1 MDNLSLPQETDS
13 CRGPRGRQLV
23 AVSAAMRNLL
33 DDVRAYADA
42 RASVLV
48 LGETGVGKECIARL
62 LHDNASWS
70 RGPFVAVNCGAV
82 PEGLFEAHFFGH
94 AKGAFTGALGA
105 HKGYFEQ
112 ADGGTLFLDEI
123 GDMPLYQQVK
133 LLRVLEHKVVTRLGA
148 AVDTPVD
155 FRLVAATNQD
165 LRARV
170 AQGAFRADLYYR
182 LAVIEL
188 RVPNLEERGPA
199 EKLAIFKAF
208 IDRELPGQGELLP
221 GWLQDRVAGTRY
233 PGNVRELCNL
243 AERIALM
250 RRRAG
255 GWDQARI
262 ETVLASSIQLPAE
275 TRALPPASWLTP
287 AQRAERERVLAA
299 LRAHEWRRQATA
311 AALGISRK
319 VLWEKMRKF
328 ELSEAAEPAAVAAAG
343 S

>member
-1 MDNLSLPQETDS
+1 MDNLSHPQHAAAG
-13 CRGPRGRQLV
+13 RVPHGRQLV
-23 AVSAAMRNLL
+23 AVSAAMRSLL
-33 DDVRAYADA
+33 DDARAYADA
-42 RASVLV
+42 RASVLI

-62 LHDNASWS
+62 LHDSAPWAH
-70 RGPFVAVNCGAV
+70 GPFVAVNCGAI

-123 GDMPLYQQVK
+123 ADMPLYQQVK
-133 LLRVLEHKVVTRLGA
+133 LLRVLEHNVVTRLGA
-148 AVDTPVD
+148 TVDTPVD

-188 RVPNLEERGPA
+188 QVPSLEERGPE
-199 EKLAIFKAF
+199 EKLAIFRAF
-208 IDRELPGQGELLP
+208 IDRELPGQGALLP
-221 GWLQDRVAGTRY
+221 DWLQDRVAHARY

-243 AERIALM
+243 AERVAIM

-255 GWDQARI
+255 CWDPAQI
-262 ETVLASSIQLPAE
+262 EKVLAHGICLPGDA
-275 TRALPPASWLTP
+275 RALPPASWLTP

-299 LRAHEWRRQATA
+299 LRAHGWRRQVTA

-319 VLWEKMRKF
+319 ALWEKMRKF
-328 ELSEAAEPAAVAAAG
+328 ELSEAAELAAAAERG
-343 S
+343 

>member
-1 MDNLSLPQETDS
+1 MDNISIQQHIDLHRLARDHA
-13 CRGPRGRQLV
+13 LI
-23 AVSAAMRNLL
+23 AVSEAMRDLL
-33 DDVRAYADA
+33 DETRAYADA
-42 RASVLV
+42 RASVLIT
-48 LGETGVGKECIARL
+48 GETGVGKECVARL
-62 LHDNASWS
+62 LHESAPWA

-94 AKGAFTGALGA
+94 AKGAFTGAASA

-123 GDMPLYQQVK
+123 GDLPLYQQVK

-148 AVDTPVD
+148 GIDTPVD

-170 AQGAFRADLYYR
+170 MQGAFRQDLYYR

-199 EKLAIFKAF
+199 EKIALFKAF
-208 IDRELPGQGELLP
+208 IDRELPGQGSLVP
-221 GWLQDRVAGTRY
+221 GWLDDAVARGRY
-233 PGNVRELCNL
+233 PGNVRELSNL
-243 AERIALM
+243 AERVAIL
-250 RRRAG
+250 RRRMG
-255 GWDQARI
+255 GWDRIRI
-262 ETVLASSIQLPAE
+262 EKVFAGRHSPNPANQQ
-275 TRALPPASWLTP
+275 APVAPWLTP
-287 AQRAERERVLAA
+287 ARREERERVLAA
-299 LRAHEWRRQATA
+299 LRANGWHRQDTA

-328 ELSEAAEPAAVAAAG
+328 ELNGADETAIGPAETL
-343 S
+343 